1 MKHQSEKLM
10 KTNPNQTTNS
20 IEIIARQTA
29 MPFYFLITAVVI
41 VVSLLAPH
49 RAAAAAGDLDSRFGN
64 GGVAFTDFSQTD
76 DYAFGI
82 AVQSDGKIVVSGQS
96 GIYPDLHSALV
107 RYNRNGR
114 LDSTF
119 GTGGKVVVTFNSV
132 SDYLFAV
139 ALQSDGKIVAAG
151 STSGTAFL
159 LARFNAD
166 GSLDQAF
173 GTNGS
178 IETTFGDQTAAG
190 RAIVVQ
196 ADGKIVVVGVSGVG
210 SYSELNDFA
219 LARYN
224 SDGSLD
230 QSFGS
235 GGKVKTHFPGVDNT
249 GSSATSVALQPDGK
263 LVVGGYCKQNDR
275 TPHQFAV
282 ARYNSNGTLDSAFG
296 QAGKVMTRLGLGDA
310 YSFGIALQSNGR
322 IVLAG
327 YSETTLDHDFSLV
340 GYTANGTLDSA
351 FGNGGTVTT
360 DFSGATD
367 DIAYVMTMQSDGK
380 LVVAGR
386 TGEYP
391 QNDFAVARYS
401 SDGQLDQTFGVGG
414 KVVSDFSSID
424 QAYGIALQPNGKIV
438 VAGVAFANGAN
449 FDFAAARYLGR

>member
-1 MKHQSEKLM
+1 MKNNHTQAI
-10 KTNPNQTTNS
+10 NS
-20 IEIIARQTA
+20 IEIARQTA
-29 MPFYFLITAVVI
+29 MPFYFLITAI
-41 VVSLLAPH
+41 IILVSLLTPH
-49 RAAAAAGDLDSRFGN
+49 RAQGATGDLDPRFGN
-64 GGVAFTDFSQTD
+64 GGVAITDFAQTE
-76 DYAFGI
+76 DYAYAV
-82 AVQSDGKIVVSGQS
+82 AVQADGKIVVSGQS
-96 GIYPDLHSALV
+96 GVYPNLHSALV

-119 GTGGKVVVTFNSV
+119 GTGGKVTVTFNSV
-132 SDYLFAV
+132 SDYLFAL

-173 GTNGS
+173 GNNGS
-178 IETTFGDQTAAG
+178 VEATFGDQTAAAS
-190 RAIVVQ
+190 AIVVQ
-196 ADGKIVVVGVSGVG
+196 ADGKIIVVGVSGAG
-210 SYSELNDFA
+210 PYSELNDFA

-230 QSFGS
+230 QTFG
-235 GGKVKTHFPGVDNT
+235 GTGKFKTHFPGVDNT

-263 LVVGGYCKQNDR
+263 LVVGGYYKKNDR
-275 TPHQFAV
+275 TPHQFAL
-282 ARYNSNGTLDSAFG
+282 ARYNSNGTLDSGFG
-296 QAGKVMTRLGLGDA
+296 QAGKVMTGMGLGDA

-327 YSETTLDHDFSLV
+327 YSSTTLDHDFSLA
-340 GYTANGTLDSA
+340 GYTANGTLDST
-351 FGNGGTVTT
+351 FGNGGFMTT
-360 DFSGATD
+360 DLSGATD
-367 DIAYVMTMQSDGK
+367 DIAYAMTAQSDGK

-424 QAYGIALQPNGKIV
+424 QAYGIALQSNGRIV
-438 VAGVAFANGAN
+438 LAGISFNGAN
-449 FDFAAARYLGR
+449 FDFTVARYLGR

>member
-1 MKHQSEKLM
+1 MKNNHTQAI
-10 KTNPNQTTNS
+10 NS
-20 IEIIARQTA
+20 IEIARRTA
-29 MPFYFLITAVVI
+29 TPFCFLITAI
-41 VVSLLAPH
+41 IILVSLLTPH
-49 RAAAAAGDLDSRFGN
+49 RAEAAAGDLDPRFGN
-64 GGVAFTDFSQTD
+64 GGVAITDFAQTE
-76 DYAFGI
+76 DYAYAV
-82 AVQSDGKIVVSGQS
+82 AVQADGKIVVSGQS
-96 GIYPDLHSALV
+96 GIYPNLHSALV

-119 GTGGKVVVTFNSV
+119 GTGGKVTVTFGAI
-132 SDYLFAV
+132 SDYLFKV
-139 ALQSDGKIVAAG
+139 AIQSDGKIVAAG

-166 GSLDQAF
+166 GSLDQGF
-173 GTNGS
+173 GNNGS
-178 IETTFGDQTAAG
+178 VETAFGDQTAAG

-196 ADGKIVVVGVSGVG
+196 ADGKIIVVGVSGAG
-210 SYSELNDFA
+210 PYSELNDFA

-230 QSFGS
+230 QTFGS

-249 GSSATSVALQPDGK
+249 GSSATSVALQSDGK
-263 LVVGGYCKQNDR
+263 LVVGGYYKKNDR
-275 TPHQFAV
+275 TPHQFAL

-296 QAGKVMTRLGLGDA
+296 QSGKVMTGMGLGDA
-310 YSFGIALQSNGR
+310 FSFGIALQGNGR

-327 YSETTLDHDFSLV
+327 YSDTTQDHDFSLI
-340 GYTANGTLDSA
+340 GYTSNGTVDST
-351 FGNGGTVTT
+351 FGNGGFMTT
-360 DFSGATD
+360 DFSRATD
-367 DIAYVMTMQSDGK
+367 DIAYAMTAQSDGK

-424 QAYGIALQPNGKIV
+424 QAYGIALQSNGRIV
-438 VAGVAFANGAN
+438 LAGISFNGAN
-449 FDFAAARYLGR
+449 FDFTAARYFGR

>member
-1 MKHQSEKLM
+1 M
-10 KTNPNQTTNS
+10 KTNHTQAADS

-29 MPFYFLITAVVI
+29 MPFYFLIAAI
-41 VVSLLAPH
+41 IIIVSLLTPH
-49 RAAAAAGDLDSRFGN
+49 RAEAAAGDLDPRFGN
-64 GGVAFTDFSQTD
+64 GGVAITDFSQTD
-76 DYAFGI
+76 DYAYSV
-82 AVQSDGKIVVSGQS
+82 AVQADGKIVVSGQS

-107 RYNRNGR
+107 RYNRSGR

-119 GTGGKVVVTFNSV
+119 GTGGKVAVTFNSV
-132 SDYLFAV
+132 SDYLDAV

-173 GTNGS
+173 GNNGS
-178 IETTFGDQTAAG
+178 VETTFGDQTAAG
-190 RAIVVQ
+190 RAITVQ
-196 ADGKIVVVGVSGVG
+196 ADGKIIVVGASGAG
-210 SYSELNDFA
+210 PYSELNDFA

-230 QSFGS
+230 QSFGVS
-235 GGKVKTHFPGVDNT
+235 GKVKTHFPGVDNT

-263 LVVGGYCKQNDR
+263 LLVGGYYKKNDR
-275 TPHQFAV
+275 TPHQFAL

-296 QAGKVMTRLGLGDA
+296 QAGKVMIRLGLGDA

-327 YSETTLDHDFSLV
+327 YSATTLDHDFSLV
-340 GYTANGTLDSA
+340 GYTANGTLDST
-351 FGNGGTVTT
+351 FGNGGFVTT

-367 DIAYVMTMQSDGK
+367 DIAYAMTMQSDGK

-386 TGEYP
+386 TGDYP
-391 QNDFAVARYS
+391 ENDFAVARYS

-424 QAYGIALQPNGKIV
+424 QAYGVALDSNGKLV
-438 VAGVAFANGAN
+438 LAGVAFANGAN
-449 FDFAAARYLGR
+449 FDFTVARYLGR

>member
-1 MKHQSEKLM
+1 M
-10 KTNPNQTTNS
+10 KTNHTQVTHS

-29 MPFYFLITAVVI
+29 IPCYSVIAAI
-41 VVSLLAPH
+41 VVAMSLFAPN
-49 RAAAAAGDLDSRFGN
+49 RAGAAAGDLDLRFGN
-64 GGVAFTDFSQTD
+64 GGVAFTDFAQTE
-76 DYAFGI
+76 DYAYSL
-82 AVQSDGKIVVSGQS
+82 AVQADGKIVLCGQS

-119 GTGGKVVVTFNSV
+119 GTGGKVTVTFNSV
-132 SDYLFAV
+132 SDYLFKVAV
-139 ALQSDGKIVAAG
+139 QSDGKIVAAG
-151 STSGTAFL
+151 SSGATAFL

-173 GTNGS
+173 GNNGS
-178 IETTFGDQTAAG
+178 VETTFGDQTAEA
-190 RAIVVQ
+190 RAIAVQ
-196 ADGKIVVVGVSGVG
+196 ADGKIIVVGVSGAG

-230 QSFGS
+230 QTFGT

-263 LVVGGYCKQNDR
+263 LVVGGYHKESDR
-275 TPHQFAV
+275 TPHEFAL
-282 ARYNSNGTLDSAFG
+282 ARYNSNGRLDSAFG
-296 QAGKVMTRLGLGDA
+296 QAGKVMTRMGLGDA
-310 YSFGIALQSNGR
+310 YSFAVVLQSNGR

-327 YSETTLDHDFSLV
+327 YSATTLDHDFSLV
-340 GYTANGTLDSA
+340 GYTANGTVDST
-351 FGNGGTVTT
+351 FGNGGFVTT
-360 DFSGATD
+360 DFSGASD
-367 DIAYVMTMQSDGK
+367 DIAYAMTMQSDGK

-391 QNDFAVARYS
+391 ENDFAVARYG
-401 SDGQLDQTFGVGG
+401 SDGQLDQAFGVGG

-424 QAYGIALQPNGKIV
+424 QAYGVALQNGKIV
-438 VAGVAFANGAN
+438 LAGAAFPNGAN
-449 FDFAAARYLGR
+449 FDFAVARYLGR

>member
-1 MKHQSEKLM
+1 MKANHTQV
-10 KTNPNQTTNS
+10 TNS

-29 MPFYFLITAVVI
+29 MPCYSVIAAIVI
-41 VVSLLAPH
+41 VVSLLAPY
-49 RAAAAAGDLDSRFGN
+49 RVDAADGDLDPRFGH
-64 GGVAFTDFSQTD
+64 GGVAFTDFAQTE
-76 DYAFGI
+76 DYAYSV
-82 AVQSDGKIVVSGQS
+82 AVQADGKIVVSGQS
-96 GIYPDLHSALV
+96 GIYPHLHSALV

-114 LDSTF
+114 PDSAF
-119 GTGGKVVVTFNSV
+119 GTGGKVTVTFNSV
-132 SDYLFAV
+132 SDYLFAL

-159 LARFNAD
+159 LARFNSD

-178 IETTFGDQTAAG
+178 VETTFGDQTAAS

-196 ADGKIVVVGVSGVG
+196 ADGKIIVVGVSGAG
-210 SYSELNDFA
+210 PYSELNDFA

-224 SDGSLD
+224 PDGSLD

-235 GGKVKTHFPGVDNT
+235 SGKLKTHFPGVDNT

-263 LVVGGYCKQNDR
+263 LVVGGYHKESDR
-275 TPHQFAV
+275 TPHQFAL
-282 ARYNSNGTLDSAFG
+282 ARYNSNGALDSAFG

-327 YSETTLDHDFSLV
+327 YSATTLDHDFSLV
-340 GYTANGTLDSA
+340 GYTANGTVDST
-351 FGNGGTVTT
+351 FGNGGFVTT

-367 DIAYVMTMQSDGK
+367 DIAYAMTMQGDGK

-386 TGEYP
+386 TGDYP
-391 QNDFAVARYS
+391 QFDFGVARYS
-401 SDGQLDQTFGVGG
+401 SDGQLDQTFGTGG
-414 KVVSDFSSID
+414 KVASDFSSSD
-424 QAYGIALQPNGKIV
+424 QAYGVALQKGKIV
-438 VAGVAFANGAN
+438 LAGAAFPNGAN
-449 FDFAAARYLGR
+449 FDFAVARYLGR

>member
-1 MKHQSEKLM
+1 M
-10 KTNPNQTTNS
+10 KTNHNQATNS
-20 IEIIARQTA
+20 IETLAKR
-29 MPFYFLITAVVI
+29 TAVPLRYFPI
-41 VVSLLAPH
+41 AAALIAVSMLAPQ
-49 RAAAAAGDLDSRFGN
+49 RAQAAPGDLDSRFGN
-64 GGVAFTDFSQTD
+64 GGVAIIDFSQTD
-76 DYAFGI
+76 DYAYAV
-82 AVQSDGKIVVSGQS
+82 AVQPDGKIVLSGQS

-119 GTGGKVVVTFNSV
+119 GTGGKVVVTFNSGH
-132 SDYLFAV
+132 DYLFAV

-178 IETTFGDQTAAG
+178 VETTFGDQTAAG

-196 ADGKIVVVGVSGVG
+196 ADGKIIVVGVSGAG
-210 SYSELNDFA
+210 PYSELNDFA

-224 SDGSLD
+224 SNGSLD

-249 GSSATSVALQPDGK
+249 GSSATSVALQSDGK
-263 LVVGGYCKQNDR
+263 LVVGGYHKQSDR
-275 TPHQFAV
+275 TPHEFAL

-296 QAGKVMTRLGLGDA
+296 QAGKVMTRIGLGDA

-327 YSETTLDHDFSLV
+327 YSYTTADHAFTLA
-340 GYTANGTLDSA
+340 GYTSNGTLDSS
-351 FGNGGTVTT
+351 FGTGGLVTT
-360 DFSGATD
+360 DFAGTTD
-367 DIAYVMTMQSDGK
+367 DIAYAMTMQSDGK

-391 QNDFAVARYS
+391 AFDFGLARYN
-401 SDGQLDQTFGVGG
+401 SDGQLDQTFGTGG
-414 KVVSDFSSID
+414 KVATDFSSSD
-424 QAYGIALQPNGKIV
+424 QAYAVALQPNGKIV
-438 VAGVAFANGAN
+438 LAGVSFNGAN
-449 FDFAAARYLGR
+449 FDFTVARYLGR

>member
-1 MKHQSEKLM
+1 M
-10 KTNPNQTTNS
+10 TTNQTQATNS
-20 IEIIARQTA
+20 IEIVSRQTA
-29 MPFYFLITAVVI
+29 VPFYFLVAAIII
-41 VVSLLAPH
+41 VVFPFAPH
-49 RAAAAAGDLDSRFGN
+49 RADAAAGDLDFRFGN
-64 GGVAFTDFSQTD
+64 GGVAFTDFAQTE
-76 DYAFGI
+76 DYAYSV
-82 AVQSDGKIVVSGQS
+82 AVQADGKIVLCGQS

-119 GTGGKVVVTFNSV
+119 GTGGKVTITFNSI
-132 SDYLFAV
+132 SDYLFKV

-173 GTNGS
+173 GNNGS
-178 IETTFGDQTAAG
+178 VETTFGDRTAEA
-190 RAIVVQ
+190 RAIAVQ
-196 ADGKIVVVGVSGVG
+196 GDGKIIVVGVSGAG

-224 SDGSLD
+224 PDGSLD
-230 QSFGS
+230 ESFGAS
-235 GGKVKTHFPGVDNT
+235 GKLKTHFPGVDNT

-263 LVVGGYCKQNDR
+263 LVVGGYHKQSDR
-275 TPHQFAV
+275 TPHQFAL

-327 YSETTLDHDFSLV
+327 YSSTTLDHDFSLV
-340 GYTANGTLDSA
+340 GYTANGTLDST
-351 FGNGGTVTT
+351 FGNGGLVTT
-360 DFSGATD
+360 DFSGGTD
-367 DIAYVMTMQSDGK
+367 DIAYAITRQSDGK

-391 QNDFAVARYS
+391 ENDFALARYS

-424 QAYGIALQPNGKIV
+424 EAFGVAFQNGKIV
-438 VAGVAFANGAN
+438 LAGIAFPNGAN
-449 FDFAAARYLGR
+449 LDFAVARYLGR

>member
-1 MKHQSEKLM
+1 MKNNHTQAI
-10 KTNPNQTTNS
+10 NS
-20 IEIIARQTA
+20 IEIARQTA
-29 MPFYFLITAVVI
+29 MPFYFLITAI
-41 VVSLLAPH
+41 IILVSLLTPH
-49 RAAAAAGDLDSRFGN
+49 RAQGAAGNLDPRFGN
-64 GGVAFTDFSQTD
+64 GGVAITDFAQTE
-76 DYAFGI
+76 DYAYAV
-82 AVQSDGKIVVSGQS
+82 AVQADGKIVVSGQS

-119 GTGGKVVVTFNSV
+119 GTGGKLTVTFNFV
-132 SDYLFAV
+132 SDYLFAL

-166 GSLDQAF
+166 GSLDQGF

-178 IETTFGDQTAAG
+178 VETTFGDQTAAG
-190 RAIVVQ
+190 EALVVQ
-196 ADGKIVVVGVSGVG
+196 PDGKIIIVGVSGAG
-210 SYSELNDFA
+210 PYSELNDFA

-230 QSFGS
+230 QTFG
-235 GGKVKTHFPGVDNT
+235 GTGKFKTNFPGVDNT

-263 LVVGGYCKQNDR
+263 LVVGGYYKKNDR
-275 TPHQFAV
+275 TPHQFAL

-296 QAGKVMTRLGLGDA
+296 QSGKVMTGMGLGDA
-310 YSFGIALQSNGR
+310 FSFGIALQSSGR

-327 YSETTLDHDFSLV
+327 YSDTTQDHDFSLI
-340 GYTANGTLDSA
+340 GYTSNGTVDST
-351 FGNGGTVTT
+351 FGNGGFMTT

-367 DIAYVMTMQSDGK
+367 DIAYAMTAQSDGK

-401 SDGQLDQTFGVGG
+401 SNGQLDQTFGMGG
-414 KVVSDFSSID
+414 KVVNDFSSID
-424 QAYGIALQPNGKIV
+424 QAYGIALQSNGRIV
-438 VAGVAFANGAN
+438 LAGISFNGAN
-449 FDFAAARYLGR
+449 FDFTVARYLGR

>member
-1 MKHQSEKLM
+1 MK
-10 KTNPNQTTNS
+10 PNHNQAANS
-20 IEIIARQTA
+20 TEPIAGQTA
-29 MPFYFLITAVVI
+29 TRGYLSIAAI
-41 VVSLLAPH
+41 IIGVSLLAPH
-49 RAAAAAGDLDSRFGN
+49 RAEAAAGDLDSRFGN
-64 GGVAFTDFSQTD
+64 GGVAITDFSQTE
-76 DYAFGI
+76 DYAYDV
-82 AVQSDGKIVVSGQS
+82 AVQSDGKIVVAGQS
-96 GIYPDLHSALV
+96 GIYPNLHSALA

-119 GTGGKVVVTFNSV
+119 GTGGKVTVTFNSV

-178 IETTFGDQTAAG
+178 VETTFGDQTAAG
-190 RAIVVQ
+190 SAIVVQ
-196 ADGKIVVVGVSGVG
+196 ADGEIIVAGVSGAG
-210 SYSELNDFA
+210 PYSELNDFA

-230 QSFGS
+230 QRFGS
-235 GGKVKTHFPGVDNT
+235 SGKVKTHFPGVDNT
-249 GSSATSVALQPDGK
+249 GSSATSVALQTDGK
-263 LVVGGYCKQNDR
+263 LVVGGYYKKNDR
-275 TPHQFAV
+275 TPHQFAL

-296 QAGKVMTRLGLGDA
+296 QAGKVMTRMGLGDA
-310 YSFGIALQSNGR
+310 YSFGIAIQSNGR

-327 YSETTLDHDFSLV
+327 YSSTTQDHDFSLI
-340 GYTANGTLDSA
+340 GYTSNGTVDSS
-351 FGNGGTVTT
+351 FGTGGFVTT
-360 DFSGATD
+360 DFSGVSD
-367 DIAYVMTMQSDGK
+367 DIAYGMTLQSDGK

-391 QNDFAVARYS
+391 ENDFAVARYS

-424 QAYGIALQPNGKIV
+424 QAYGVALQSNGKIV
-438 VAGVAFANGAN
+438 LAGVAFANGAN